1 MLDSQ
6 IVGTIRDAAGE
17 VVAGKHDNE
26 FVVDIFQTGSGTS
39 TNMNANEVIANRAL
53 ELMGK
58 NCGGKDIHPN
68 DHVNMGQSS
77 NDVIPTA
84 IHIAALEAISKN
96 LLPGLIRLKSALKQ
110 KVEVFDKIVKIG
122 RTHLNDATP
131 IRLVKNLAVMRA
143 KLSLRS
149 NASKTR
155 RKACKNLLL
164 AARLCAPASIP
175 IRTHPQFAAQAIKII
190 SAETG
195 PFASRRIT
203 LRHRRDGMPR
213 SMSAR
218 RSSFWR

>member
-1 MLDSQ
+1 
-6 IVGTIRDAAGE
+6 
-17 VVAGKHDNE
+17 
-26 FVVDIFQTGSGTS
+26 
-39 TNMNANEVIANRAL
+39 MNANEVIANRAL

-58 NCGGKDIHPN
+58 NRGGKDIHPN

-77 NDVIPTA
+77 DDVIPTA

-110 KVEVFDKIVKIG
+110 KAEVFDKIVKIG

-131 IRLVKNLAVMRA
+131 MRLVKNLAVMRA

-149 NASKTR
+149 NASKMR

-164 AARLCAPASIP
+164 AARLWAPASIP
-175 IRTHPQFAAQAIKII
+175 IRNLLRKQSKSSPQR
-190 SAETG
+190 
-195 PFASRRIT
+195 PASPLAMRRIT

-213 SMSAR
+213 SMSAG
-218 RSSFWR
+218 RSRLWR